1 MDMMK
6 NLKIWWEL
14 NTPRVSWMDDDDDDG
29 EKAGAHILCLG
40 TELTGTNS
48 FFLKKNVL
56 VQHLADI
63 LVEPNPIPEYI

>member
-1 MDMMK
+1 MHVFPPFQRVAK
-6 NLKIWWEL
+6 LRL
-14 NTPRVSWMDDDDDDG
+14 RVSWMDDDDDG